1 MDGDKKK
8 SVASASDLSLPA
20 PTKEEK
26 PALPNATP
34 TSDCSTLK
42 SSSDSRLSSDRDETS
57 TPPKESAPRMTV
69 RLLRDRSARP
79 SGPVLRTRSSSS
91 EVSEA
96 ADQLQGHLTRESP
109 FVTPPHSGRVLPSP
123 AVPPTTPD
131 SKVKESH
138 ELVLPPL
145 PLGLRPLSP
154 EPRNVLLNAPRK
166 PKRPVPLSNSN
177 AADASPSSNSPKT
190 TPPTGRCSPKRCARR
205 ALKFD

>member
-91 EVSEA
+91 E
-96 ADQLQGHLTRESP
+96 
-109 FVTPPHSGRVLPSP
+109 
-123 AVPPTTPD
+123 
-131 SKVKESH
+131 
-138 ELVLPPL
+138 
-145 PLGLRPLSP
+145 
-154 EPRNVLLNAPRK
+154 

>member
-1 MDGDKKK
+1 MRRPRLRKVCSSY
-8 SVASASDLSLPA
+8 SVELLFNLVVP
-20 PTKEEK
+20 
-26 PALPNATP
+26 
-34 TSDCSTLK
+34 
-42 SSSDSRLSSDRDETS
+42 
-57 TPPKESAPRMTV
+57 ESAPRMTV

-145 PLGLRPLSP
+145 P
-154 EPRNVLLNAPRK
+154 
-166 PKRPVPLSNSN
+166 
-177 AADASPSSNSPKT
+177 
-190 TPPTGRCSPKRCARR
+190 
-205 ALKFD
+205 